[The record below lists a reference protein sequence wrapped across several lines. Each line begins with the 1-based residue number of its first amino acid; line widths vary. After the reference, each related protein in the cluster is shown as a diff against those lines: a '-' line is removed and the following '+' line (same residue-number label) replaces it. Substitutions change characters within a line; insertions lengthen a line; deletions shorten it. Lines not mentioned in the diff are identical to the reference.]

1 MINKS
6 LSAGGI
12 ILIKL
17 IGLNN
22 KEIIINADNI
32 EKLEAVPESLITL
45 INGNKYLVKENVDE
59 IINKVIEYKRKIYG
73 LGIK

>member
-1 MINKS
+1 
-6 LSAGGI
+6 
-12 ILIKL
+12 LIKL
-17 IGLNN
+17 TGLNN

-45 INGNKYLVKENVDE
+45 INGNKYLVHDNIDE
-59 IINKVIEYKRKIYG
+59 IINKVIEYKSKIYG

>member
-1 MINKS
+1 M
-6 LSAGGI
+6 
-12 ILIKL
+12 IKL
-17 IGLNN
+17 TGLNN

-45 INGNKYLVKENVDE
+45 INGNKYLVHDNIDE
-59 IINKVIEYKRKIYG
+59 IINKVIEYKSKIYG